1 MKALSCSISHLGY
14 HPSSCCFL
22 VLELGIE
29 SLTTLTALLCSL
41 PLSLRCFVWVVL
53 LDGLLWLAGWVG
65 FRRGGGGLG
74 FAGLTGVGCGV
85 SLVVGPCGW
94 VLRYRSMGIFL
105 IFPSFLRC

>member
-1 MKALSCSISHLGY
+1 MAYCGWPGGSG
-14 HPSSCCFL
+14 F
-22 VLELGIE
+22 
-29 SLTTLTALLCSL
+29 
-41 PLSLRCFVWVVL
+41 
-53 LDGLLWLAGWVG
+53 AGV
-65 FRRGGGGLG
+65 GGGLG